1 MGNKD
6 YSKGSSWHK
15 WDLHVHTPYT
25 HLNKEYKCSEEE
37 FIQKLCDSEIDCI
50 GLTNYFKFDEKEF
63 GLKEKIEKKGIKVF
77 YNLEV
82 RLDYQN
88 KEDQCLDFHIIF
100 SDKAKPQEIDN
111 FLRNADANV
120 DGTEKK
126 LADLE
131 KDDFDKVVV
140 NFDQLL
146 ECLEKESLKLRGKY
160 LLGFLS
166 RGHGNS
172 RSSSN
177 YKKIANKSHFLIH
190 SSDNQK
196 ALKEE
201 QSNLSSDN
209 QKALKEEQSNL
220 SSDNQ
225 KALKEEQSNL
235 SSDNQKA
242 LKEEQSNLS
251 SDNQKALKEEQSNLK
266 KDREFWLR
274 YNKSLLQSSD
284 AHKEEQIG
292 KKYTWIKAEKTFEG
306 LKQIIYEPKTRVSID
321 ENKPQDPLY
330 KIDCVGLNFDK
341 EVKTTN
347 EKGDTPFCYAG
358 FNETLFFSPYFTCVI
373 GGRGSGK
380 STLLQL
386 IASAIKNKSFIKGLK
401 YETIQKYIEIQPD
414 IDIVDSVEYLA
425 QNEVEEF
432 ATNVSKFTEAIF
444 NRIDSKSSGKLK
456 ELEKQITKGIEKF
469 DEQIRYWQEKT
480 KLEEQLKESKKIR
493 NKYQSI
499 IDAFTD
505 KNYLDKKDKL
515 QAKNQALID
524 LEQSK
529 KGFLTFIEELKWVV
543 NFNSKE
549 NMEEKNSYDKVYNQ
563 LKQNICKELEQ
574 IDINI
579 KNGCFK
585 SDEENIRT
593 LKTEHEALSQE
604 IEEFLK
610 EKGVSNENIGDIKNA
625 NDHLANIKKN
635 IADLE
640 HEIKEN
646 ANKIKGF
653 SYGDIDENIEEFKKQ
668 INKELNKINSTFEEI
683 SKNHKEVKPITIE
696 YRLNEDVFE
705 GVFEDFDKSVDKDLK
720 IQRHQSKIKEYLKR
734 IELKDVI
741 DMQHAEFIKELDS
754 RIENKKAAFYET
766 MMDVF
771 DREIYFQ
778 IYQLLILKHL
788 KNVEKYKIFEVRY
801 DKRALDETSFGQKCT
816 AVLVVL
822 LSLGNNPI
830 IIDEPEAHLDSA
842 LIAKYLV
849 TLIKE
854 RKQERQIIFATHNAN
869 FVLNADAE
877 LIIQLKNE
885 NNKIVARS
893 FMIESDEY
901 KENLLKLEG
910 GEKAFKDRE
919 RKYGITKDKN

>member
-6 YSKGSSWHK
+6 QNKGSSWYK
-15 WDLHVHTPYT
+15 WDLHAHTPYT
-25 HLNKEYKCSEEE
+25 HLNKAYQCSEEE
-37 FIQKLCDSEIDCI
+37 FIQKLCDSQIDCI
-50 GLTNYFKFDEKEF
+50 GLTNYFKFNEKEF
-63 GLKEKIEKKGIKVF
+63 ELKEKIEKRGIKVF

-100 SDKAKPQEIDN
+100 SDKVTQQEIDN

-120 DGTEKK
+120 GGTEKK

-131 KDDFDKVVV
+131 KDDFDKAVV

-146 ECLEKESLKLRGKY
+146 ECLEKESLNLRGKY

-166 RGHGNS
+166 RGHGSS

-177 YKKIANKSHFLIH
+177 YKKIFDKSHFLIH
-190 SSDNQK
+190 SSNNQ
-196 ALKEE
+196 E
-201 QSNLSSDN
+201 
-209 QKALKEEQSNL
+209 
-220 SSDNQ
+220 
-225 KALKEEQSNL
+225 
-235 SSDNQKA
+235 
-242 LKEEQSNLS
+242 
-251 SDNQKALKEEQSNLK
+251 NLK
-266 KDREFWLR
+266 KDREFWLEC
-274 YNKSLLQSSD
+274 NKPLIQSSD
-284 AHKEEQIG
+284 AHEEDSIG
-292 KKYTWIKAEKTFEG
+292 EKYTWIKAEKTFEG
-306 LKQIIYEPKTRVSID
+306 LKQIIYEPETRVSID
-321 ENKPQDPLY
+321 KEKPQDPLY
-330 KIDCVGLNFDK
+330 KIDSVGLNFDE

-347 EKGDTPFCYAG
+347 EQDDTPFCYAG

-386 IASAIKNKSFIKGLK
+386 IASAIKNKSFVKGLRL
-401 YETIQKYIEIQPD
+401 ETIQKSLKIQSS
-414 IDIVDSVEYLA
+414 IDIADNIEYLA

-456 ELEKQITKGIEKF
+456 ELEKQIKESIEKF

-480 KLEEQLKESKKIR
+480 KLEEQLKESENKRK
-493 NKYQSI
+493 KYQSI

-515 QAKNQALID
+515 QAKHQALID

-529 KGFLTFIEELKWVV
+529 EGFWTFIKELKRVV
-543 NFNSKE
+543 NFKSKE

-563 LKQNICKELEQ
+563 LKQDICKELER

-585 SDEENIRT
+585 SEDEKIRT
-593 LKTEHEALSQE
+593 LKTEREVLSQE
-604 IEEFLK
+604 IGEFLK
-610 EKGVSNENIGDIKNA
+610 EKGVSNESIGDIRNA
-625 NDHLANIKKN
+625 NDHLANIKMDIN
-635 IADLE
+635 DLK

-646 ANKIKGF
+646 ANKIENF
-653 SYGDIDENIEEFKKQ
+653 SYEDMDKNIEEFKDQ
-668 INKELNKINSTFEEI
+668 INEKLSKINSDFEEI

-696 YRLNEDVFE
+696 YRLNEDIFE
-705 GVFEDFDKSVDKDLK
+705 EVFEDFDKLVDKDFK
-720 IQRHQSKIKEYLKR
+720 IQKHQSKIKEYLKE
-734 IELKDVI
+734 IGLKDI
-741 DMQHAEFIKELDS
+741 INKQHAEFIEELYNSID
-754 RIENKKAAFYET
+754 NKKAAFYET
-766 MMDVF
+766 MKDIF
-771 DREIYFQ
+771 DREIHFQ
-778 IYQLLILKHL
+778 IYRLLILKHL
-788 KNVEKYKIFEVRY
+788 RNVEKYKIFEVRY
-801 DKRALDETSFGQKCT
+801 DKRALNETSLGQKCT

-842 LIAKYLV
+842 LIANYLV
-849 TLIKE
+849 TLIK
-854 RKQERQIIFATHNAN
+854 KQKQKRQIIFATHNAN

-885 NNKIVARS
+885 NNKIVAQS
-893 FMIESDEY
+893 FMIESDAY
-901 KENLLKLEG
+901 KEDLLKLEG

>member
-1 MGNKD
+1 MGDKD

-15 WDLHVHTPYT
+15 WDLHAHTLYT
-25 HLNKEYKCSEEE
+25 HLNKVYKCSEEE
-37 FIQKLCDSEIDCI
+37 FIQKLCDSQIDCI
-50 GLTNYFKFDEKEF
+50 GLTNYFKFNEKEF

-82 RLDYQN
+82 RLDYKN
-88 KEDQCLDFHIIF
+88 NRNEFLDFHIIF
-100 SDKAKPQEIDN
+100 SDKVKKQEIDN
-111 FLRNADANV
+111 FLRNVEANV
-120 DGTEKK
+120 GGTEKK
-126 LADLE
+126 LAGLE
-131 KDDFDKVVV
+131 KDDFDEAVV

-166 RGHGNS
+166 RGHGSIECEFLEKGGRNETI
-172 RSSSN
+172 
-177 YKKIANKSHFLIH
+177 YQKIINKSHFLIH
-190 SSDNQK
+190 SSNNQ
-196 ALKEE
+196 E
-201 QSNLSSDN
+201 
-209 QKALKEEQSNL
+209 
-220 SSDNQ
+220 
-225 KALKEEQSNL
+225 
-235 SSDNQKA
+235 
-242 LKEEQSNLS
+242 
-251 SDNQKALKEEQSNLK
+251 NLK
-266 KDREFWLR
+266 KDREFWLKH
-274 YNKSLLQSSD
+274 NKPLLQSSD
-284 AHKEEQIG
+284 AHQEKQIG

-306 LKQIIYEPKTRVSID
+306 LKQIIYEPETRVSID
-321 ENKPQDPLY
+321 KEKSQDPLY
-330 KIDCVGLNFDK
+330 KIDSVGLNFDE

-347 EKGDTPFCYAG
+347 EQDDTPFCYAG

-386 IASAIKNKSFIKGLK
+386 IASAIKNKSFVKGLK
-401 YETIQKYIEIQPD
+401 HETIQKYIEIQPD
-414 IDIVDSVEYLA
+414 IDIMDSVEYLA

-444 NRIDSKSSGKLK
+444 NRIDSKSSGTLK
-456 ELEKQITKGIEKF
+456 ELEKQIIKGIEKF
-469 DEQIRYWQEKT
+469 DEQIAYWQEKT
-480 KLEEQLKESKKIR
+480 KLEEQLKESEKISKKC
-493 NKYQSI
+493 QSI

-515 QAKNQALID
+515 QKKHKALID
-524 LEQSK
+524 LKQSK
-529 KGFLTFIEELKWVV
+529 EGFLSFVKELKRVV

-563 LKQNICKELEQ
+563 LKQDICKELEQ
-574 IDINI
+574 IDTNI

-585 SDEENIRT
+585 SEDEKIRT
-593 LKTEHEALSQE
+593 LEAEQETLLQE
-604 IEEFLK
+604 IGEFLK
-610 EKGVSNENIGDIKNA
+610 EKGVSDENIGDIKNA
-625 NDHLANIKKN
+625 NDHLESTKKN
-635 IADLE
+635 IDDLE
-640 HEIKEN
+640 REIEQI

-653 SYGDIDENIEEFKKQ
+653 SYGDIDENIEEFKQQ
-668 INKELNKINSTFEEI
+668 INEELGKINSVFEEI
-683 SKNHKEVKPITIE
+683 SKNHKEVKSITIK

-705 GVFEDFDKSVDKDLK
+705 GVFEDFDKLVDKGFN
-720 IQRHQSKIKEYLKR
+720 IQRHQSKIKEYLKE

-754 RIENKKAAFYET
+754 RIDNKKAAFYET

-778 IYQLLILKHL
+778 IYRLLILKHL
-788 KNVEKYKIFEVRY
+788 RNVEKYKIFEVRY
-801 DKRALDETSFGQKCT
+801 DKRALNETSFGQKCT

-830 IIDEPEAHLDSA
+830 IIDEPEVHLDSTLIANYLVA
-842 LIAKYLV
+842 LIK
-849 TLIKE
+849 K

-885 NNKIVARS
+885 NNKIVVQS
-893 FMIESDEY
+893 FTIESNEY
-901 KENLLKLEG
+901 KEDLLKLEG

>member
-6 YSKGSSWHK
+6 HSKGSSWHK
-15 WDLHVHTPYT
+15 WDLHAHTPYT
-25 HLNKEYKCSEEE
+25 NLNKEYKCSEEE
-37 FIQKLCDSEIDCI
+37 FIQKLCDSQIDCI
-50 GLTNYFKFDEKEF
+50 GLTNYFKFNEKEF
-63 GLKEKIEKKGIKVF
+63 DLKEKIEKKGIKVF

-100 SDKAKPQEIDN
+100 SDKVTQQEIDN
-111 FLRNADANV
+111 FLKNADANV
-120 DGTEKK
+120 GGTEKK

-131 KDDFDKVVV
+131 KDDFDKAVV

-177 YKKIANKSHFLIH
+177 DKKITNKSHFLIH
-190 SSDNQK
+190 SSDSQ
-196 ALKEE
+196 
-201 QSNLSSDN
+201 Q
-209 QKALKEEQSNL
+209 
-220 SSDNQ
+220 
-225 KALKEEQSNL
+225 
-235 SSDNQKA
+235 
-242 LKEEQSNLS
+242 
-251 SDNQKALKEEQSNLK
+251 NLK
-266 KDREFWLR
+266 KDREFWLE
-274 YNKSLLQSSD
+274 YNKPLLQSSD

-292 KKYTWIKAEKTFEG
+292 KKCTWIKAEKTFEG

-341 EVKTTN
+341 AVKIAN
-347 EKGDTPFCYAG
+347 EKGEISFCYAG

-386 IASAIKNKSFIKGLK
+386 IASSIKEESFVKGLRL
-401 YETIQKYIEIQPD
+401 ETIQKSLKIQSD
-414 IDIVDSVEYLA
+414 IDIADSVEYLA

-444 NRIDSKSSGKLK
+444 NRMDSKSSGTLK

-469 DEQIRYWQEKT
+469 DEQIACWQEKT
-480 KLEEQLKESKKIR
+480 KLEEQLKESEKIR
-493 NKYQSI
+493 KKYQSI

-515 QAKNQALID
+515 QEKRKALID

-529 KGFLTFIEELKWVV
+529 VGFWTFIKELKRVV

-549 NMEEKNSYDKVYNQ
+549 NMEEKNNSYYKVYNQ
-563 LKQNICKELEQ
+563 LKQDICKELEQ

-604 IEEFLK
+604 IGEFLK
-610 EKGVSNENIGDIKNA
+610 EKGVSDENIGDIRNA
-625 NDHLANIKKN
+625 NDHLANEKMN
-635 IADLE
+635 IVDLE
-640 HEIKEN
+640 REIEEI
-646 ANKIKGF
+646 ANKIEGF
-653 SYGDIDENIEEFKKQ
+653 SYEDMDENIEEFKQQ
-668 INKELNKINSTFEEI
+668 INKELNKINSDFEEI
-683 SKNHKEVKPITIE
+683 SKNHKEEVRLITIK

-705 GVFEDFDKSVDKDLK
+705 GVFEDFDKLVDKGFN
-720 IQRHQSKIKEYLKR
+720 IQKHQSKIKEYLKE
-734 IELKDVI
+734 IGLKDII

-771 DREIYFQ
+771 NREIHFQ
-778 IYQLLILKHL
+778 IYRLLILKHL
-788 KNVEKYKIFEVRY
+788 RNVEKYKIFEARY
-801 DKRALDETSFGQKCT
+801 DKRALNETSFGQRCT

-885 NNKIVARS
+885 NNKIIAQS
-893 FMIESDEY
+893 FTIESDGY
-901 KENLLKLEG
+901 RDDLLKLEG
-910 GEKAFKDRE
+910 GEEAFKNRE

>member
-6 YSKGSSWHK
+6 HSKGSSWHK
-15 WDLHVHTPYT
+15 WDLHAHTPYT
-25 HLNKEYKCSEEE
+25 HLNKAYKCSEEE
-37 FIQKLCDSEIDCI
+37 FIQKLCDSKIDCI
-50 GLTNYFKFDEKEF
+50 GLTNYFKFNEKEF
-63 GLKEKIEKKGIKVF
+63 ELKEKIEKKGIKVF

-82 RLDYQN
+82 RLSYKNN
-88 KEDQCLDFHIIF
+88 KNEFLDFHIIF
-100 SDKAKPQEIDN
+100 SDEILSDNIKRFLSDMKATIDGPDK
-111 FLRNADANV
+111 R
-120 DGTEKK
+120 

-131 KDDFDKVVV
+131 KNDFNKAVVK
-140 NFDQLL
+140 FDQLL
-146 ECLEKESLKLRGKY
+146 ECLEEESLNLRGKY

-166 RGHGNS
+166 RGHGSIECEFLEKGGRNEAI
-172 RSSSN
+172 
-177 YKKIANKSHFLIH
+177 YKEVINKSHFLIH
-190 SSDNQK
+190 SSNNQ
-196 ALKEE
+196 E
-201 QSNLSSDN
+201 
-209 QKALKEEQSNL
+209 
-220 SSDNQ
+220 
-225 KALKEEQSNL
+225 
-235 SSDNQKA
+235 
-242 LKEEQSNLS
+242 
-251 SDNQKALKEEQSNLK
+251 NLK
-266 KDREFWLR
+266 KDRESWLE
-274 YNKSLLQSSD
+274 YNKPLLQSSD
-284 AHKEEQIG
+284 AHKEDSIG

-306 LKQIIYEPKTRVSID
+306 LKQIIYEPETRVSID
-321 ENKPQDPLY
+321 KNKPEDPLY
-330 KIDCVGLNFDK
+330 KIDRVELRFDR
-341 EVKTTN
+341 EVKITN

-358 FNETLFFSPYFTCVI
+358 FNETLLFSPYFTCVI

-386 IASAIKNKSFIKGLK
+386 IASAIKNKSFVKGLRL
-401 YETIQKYIEIQPD
+401 ETIQKSLKIQPN

-456 ELEKQITKGIEKF
+456 ELEKQIKESIEKF

-480 KLEEQLKESKKIR
+480 KLEEQLKESEKIR
-493 NKYQSI
+493 KKSQSI
-499 IDAFTD
+499 VDAFTD

-515 QAKNQALID
+515 QAKRQVLID

-529 KGFLTFIEELKWVV
+529 VGFWTFIEELKRVV
-543 NFNSKE
+543 NFESKE

-604 IEEFLK
+604 IGEFLK
-610 EKGVSNENIGDIKNA
+610 EKGVSDENIGDIRNA
-625 NDHLANIKKN
+625 NYHLANIKMD
-635 IADLE
+635 IDDLE
-640 HEIKEN
+640 REMKEI

-653 SYGDIDENIEEFKKQ
+653 SYGDIDKNIEEFKQQ
-668 INKELNKINSTFEEI
+668 INEELGKINSTFEEI
-683 SKNHKEVKPITIE
+683 SKNHKEVKPITIK

-705 GVFEDFDKSVDKDLK
+705 GVFEDFDKLVDKGFN
-720 IQRHQSKIKEYLKR
+720 IQRHQSKIKEYLKE
-734 IELKDVI
+734 IELKDII
-741 DMQHAEFIKELDS
+741 DMQHADFIERLDS
-754 RIENKKAAFYET
+754 LIENKKAAFYET
-766 MMDVF
+766 MKDIF
-771 DREIYFQ
+771 DREIHFQ
-778 IYQLLILKHL
+778 IYRLLILKHL
-788 KNVEKYKIFEVRY
+788 RNVEKYKIFEVRY
-801 DKRALDETSFGQKCT
+801 DKRALNETSFGQRCT

-842 LIAKYLV
+842 LIANYLV
-849 TLIKE
+849 ALIKK

-885 NNKIVARS
+885 NNEIVAQS
-893 FMIESDEY
+893 FTIESNEY
-901 KENLLKLEG
+901 KEDLLKLEG

-919 RKYGITKDKN
+919 RKYGIIKDKN

>member
-6 YSKGSSWHK
+6 HSKGSSWHK

-25 HLNKEYKCSEEE
+25 NLKKEYKCSEEE
-37 FIQKLCDSEIDCI
+37 FIQKLCDSQIDCI
-50 GLTNYFKFDEKEF
+50 GLTNYFKFNEKEF
-63 GLKEKIEKKGIKVF
+63 DLKEKIEKKSIKVF

-100 SDKAKPQEIDN
+100 SDKVTQQEIDN

-120 DGTEKK
+120 GGIEKQ

-131 KDDFDKVVV
+131 KDDFDKAVV
-140 NFDQLL
+140 NFDKLL

-177 YKKIANKSHFLIH
+177 DKKIANKSHFLIH
-190 SSDNQK
+190 SSDNQ
-196 ALKEE
+196 E
-201 QSNLSSDN
+201 
-209 QKALKEEQSNL
+209 
-220 SSDNQ
+220 
-225 KALKEEQSNL
+225 
-235 SSDNQKA
+235 
-242 LKEEQSNLS
+242 
-251 SDNQKALKEEQSNLK
+251 NLK
-266 KDREFWLR
+266 KDREFWLKH
-274 YNKSLLQSSD
+274 NKSLLQSSD

-306 LKQIIYEPKTRVSID
+306 LKQIIYEPETRVSIN
-321 ENKPQDPLY
+321 ENKPQNPLY
-330 KIDCVGLNFDK
+330 KIDCIELNFD
-341 EVKTTN
+341 EAVKITN
-347 EKGDTPFCYAG
+347 EKGEIPFCYAG

-386 IASAIKNKSFIKGLK
+386 IALAIKNKSFVKGLRL
-401 YETIQKYIEIQPD
+401 ETIQKSLKIQPN

-444 NRIDSKSSGKLK
+444 NRIDSKSSGTLK
-456 ELEKQITKGIEKF
+456 ELEKQIKESIEKF

-480 KLEEQLKESKKIR
+480 KLEEQLKESEKIR
-493 NKYQSI
+493 KKYQSI

-515 QAKNQALID
+515 QAKRQVLID

-529 KGFLTFIEELKWVV
+529 VGFWTFIEELKRVV
-543 NFNSKE
+543 NFESKE

-604 IEEFLK
+604 IGEFLK
-610 EKGVSNENIGDIKNA
+610 EKGVSDENIGDIRNA
-625 NDHLANIKKN
+625 NYHLANIKMD
-635 IADLE
+635 IDDLE
-640 HEIKEN
+640 REMKEI

-653 SYGDIDENIEEFKKQ
+653 SYGDIDKNIEEFKQQ
-668 INKELNKINSTFEEI
+668 INEELGKINSTFEEI
-683 SKNHKEVKPITIE
+683 SKNHKEVKPITIK

-705 GVFEDFDKSVDKDLK
+705 GVFEDFDKLVDKGFN
-720 IQRHQSKIKEYLKR
+720 IQRHQSKIKEYLKE
-734 IELKDVI
+734 IELKDII
-741 DMQHAEFIKELDS
+741 DMQHADFIERLDS
-754 RIENKKAAFYET
+754 LIENKKAAFYET
-766 MMDVF
+766 MKDIF
-771 DREIYFQ
+771 DREIHFQ
-778 IYQLLILKHL
+778 IYRLLILKHL
-788 KNVEKYKIFEVRY
+788 RNVEKYKIFEVRY
-801 DKRALDETSFGQKCT
+801 DKRALNETSFGQRCT

-830 IIDEPEAHLDSA
+830 IIDEPEAHLDSTLIANYLVA
-842 LIAKYLV
+842 LIK
-849 TLIKE
+849 K

-885 NNKIVARS
+885 NNEIVAQS
-893 FMIESDEY
+893 FTIESNEY
-901 KENLLKLEG
+901 KEDLLKLEG

-919 RKYGITKDKN
+919 RKYGIIKDKN

>member
-6 YSKGSSWHK
+6 HSKGSSWHK
-15 WDLHVHTPYT
+15 WDLHAHTPYT
-25 HLNKEYKCSEEE
+25 NLNKEYKCSEEE
-37 FIQKLCDSEIDCI
+37 FIQKLCDSQSQIDCI
-50 GLTNYFKFDEKEF
+50 GLTNYFKFNEKEF
-63 GLKEKIEKKGIKVF
+63 DLKEKIEKKGIKVF

-100 SDKAKPQEIDN
+100 SDKVTQQEIDN
-111 FLRNADANV
+111 FLKNADANV
-120 DGTEKK
+120 GGTEKK

-131 KDDFDKVVV
+131 KDDFDKAVV

-177 YKKIANKSHFLIH
+177 DKKITNKSHFLIH
-190 SSDNQK
+190 SSDSQ
-196 ALKEE
+196 
-201 QSNLSSDN
+201 Q
-209 QKALKEEQSNL
+209 
-220 SSDNQ
+220 
-225 KALKEEQSNL
+225 
-235 SSDNQKA
+235 
-242 LKEEQSNLS
+242 
-251 SDNQKALKEEQSNLK
+251 NLK
-266 KDREFWLR
+266 KDREFWLE
-274 YNKSLLQSSD
+274 YNKPLLQSSD

-292 KKYTWIKAEKTFEG
+292 KKCTWIKAEKTFEG

-341 EVKTTN
+341 AVKIAN
-347 EKGDTPFCYAG
+347 EKGEIPFCYAG

-386 IASAIKNKSFIKGLK
+386 IASSIKEESFVKGLRL
-401 YETIQKYIEIQPD
+401 ETIQKSLKIQSD
-414 IDIVDSVEYLA
+414 IDIADSVEYLA

-432 ATNVSKFTEAIF
+432 ATNVSKFTEVIF
-444 NRIDSKSSGKLK
+444 NRMDSKSSGTLK

-469 DEQIRYWQEKT
+469 DEQIACWQEKT
-480 KLEEQLKESKKIR
+480 KLEEQLKESEKIR
-493 NKYQSI
+493 KKYQSI

-515 QAKNQALID
+515 QEKRKALID

-529 KGFLTFIEELKWVV
+529 VGFWTFIKELKRVV

-549 NMEEKNSYDKVYNQ
+549 NMEEKNNSYYKVYNQ
-563 LKQNICKELEQ
+563 LKQDICKELEQ

-604 IEEFLK
+604 IGEFLK
-610 EKGVSNENIGDIKNA
+610 EKGVSDENIGDIRNA
-625 NDHLANIKKN
+625 NDHLANEKMN
-635 IADLE
+635 IVDLE
-640 HEIKEN
+640 REIEEI
-646 ANKIKGF
+646 ANKIEGF
-653 SYGDIDENIEEFKKQ
+653 SYEDMDENIEEFKQQ
-668 INKELNKINSTFEEI
+668 INKELNKINSDFEEI
-683 SKNHKEVKPITIE
+683 SKNHKEEVRLITIK

-705 GVFEDFDKSVDKDLK
+705 GVFEDFDKLVDKEFN
-720 IQRHQSKIKEYLKR
+720 IQKHQSKIKEYLKE
-734 IELKDVI
+734 IGLKDII

-771 DREIYFQ
+771 NREIHFQ
-778 IYQLLILKHL
+778 IYRLLILKHL
-788 KNVEKYKIFEVRY
+788 RNVEKYKIFEVRY
-801 DKRALDETSFGQKCT
+801 DKRALNETSFGQRCT

-885 NNKIVARS
+885 NNKIIAQS
-893 FMIESDEY
+893 FTIESDGY
-901 KENLLKLEG
+901 RDDLLKLEG
-910 GEKAFKDRE
+910 GEEAFKNRE

>member
-6 YSKGSSWHK
+6 HSKGSSWHK
-15 WDLHVHTPYT
+15 WDLHAHTPYT
-25 HLNKEYKCSEEE
+25 NLNKEYKCSEEE
-37 FIQKLCDSEIDCI
+37 FIQKLCDSQIDCI
-50 GLTNYFKFDEKEF
+50 GLTNYFKFNEKEF
-63 GLKEKIEKKGIKVF
+63 DLKEKIEKKGIKVF

-100 SDKAKPQEIDN
+100 SDKVTQQEIDN
-111 FLRNADANV
+111 FLKNADANV
-120 DGTEKK
+120 GGTEKK

-131 KDDFDKVVV
+131 KDDFDKAVV

-177 YKKIANKSHFLIH
+177 DKKITNKSHFLIH
-190 SSDNQK
+190 SSDSQ
-196 ALKEE
+196 
-201 QSNLSSDN
+201 Q
-209 QKALKEEQSNL
+209 
-220 SSDNQ
+220 
-225 KALKEEQSNL
+225 
-235 SSDNQKA
+235 
-242 LKEEQSNLS
+242 
-251 SDNQKALKEEQSNLK
+251 NLK
-266 KDREFWLR
+266 KDREFWLE
-274 YNKSLLQSSD
+274 YNKPLLQSSD

-292 KKYTWIKAEKTFEG
+292 KKCTWIKAEKTFEG

-341 EVKTTN
+341 AVKIAN
-347 EKGDTPFCYAG
+347 EKGEISFCYAG

-386 IASAIKNKSFIKGLK
+386 IASSIKEESFVKGLRL
-401 YETIQKYIEIQPD
+401 ETIQKSLKIQSD
-414 IDIVDSVEYLA
+414 IDIADSVEYLA

-444 NRIDSKSSGKLK
+444 NRMDSKSSGTLK

-469 DEQIRYWQEKT
+469 DEQIACWQEKT
-480 KLEEQLKESKKIR
+480 KLEEQLKESEKIR
-493 NKYQSI
+493 KKYQSI

-515 QAKNQALID
+515 QEKRKALID

-529 KGFLTFIEELKWVV
+529 VGFWTFIKELKRVV

-549 NMEEKNSYDKVYNQ
+549 NMEEKNNSYYKVYNQ
-563 LKQNICKELEQ
+563 LKQDICKELEQ

-604 IEEFLK
+604 IGEFLK
-610 EKGVSNENIGDIKNA
+610 EKGVSDENIGDIRNA
-625 NDHLANIKKN
+625 NDHLANEKMN
-635 IADLE
+635 IVDLE
-640 HEIKEN
+640 REIEEI
-646 ANKIKGF
+646 ANKIEGF
-653 SYGDIDENIEEFKKQ
+653 SYEDMDENIEEFKQQ
-668 INKELNKINSTFEEI
+668 INKELNKINSDFEEI
-683 SKNHKEVKPITIE
+683 SKNHKEEVRLITIK

-705 GVFEDFDKSVDKDLK
+705 GVFEDFDKLVDKGFN
-720 IQRHQSKIKEYLKR
+720 IQKHQSKIKEYLKE
-734 IELKDVI
+734 IGLKDII

-771 DREIYFQ
+771 NREIHFQ
-778 IYQLLILKHL
+778 IYRLLILKHL
-788 KNVEKYKIFEVRY
+788 RNVEKYKIFEVRY
-801 DKRALDETSFGQKCT
+801 DKRALNETSFGQRCT

-885 NNKIVARS
+885 NNKIIAQS
-893 FMIESDEY
+893 FTIESDGY
-901 KENLLKLEG
+901 RDDLLKLEG
-910 GEKAFKDRE
+910 GEEAFKNRE

>member
-6 YSKGSSWHK
+6 HSKGSSWHK
-15 WDLHVHTPYT
+15 WDLHAHTPYT
-25 HLNKEYKCSEEE
+25 NLNKEYKCSEEE
-37 FIQKLCDSEIDCI
+37 FIQKLCDSQIDCI
-50 GLTNYFKFDEKEF
+50 GLTNYFKFNEKEF
-63 GLKEKIEKKGIKVF
+63 DLKEKIEKKGIKVF

-100 SDKAKPQEIDN
+100 SDKVTQQEIDN
-111 FLRNADANV
+111 FLKNADANV
-120 DGTEKK
+120 GGTEKK

-131 KDDFDKVVV
+131 KDDFDKAVV

-177 YKKIANKSHFLIH
+177 DKKITNKSHFLIH
-190 SSDNQK
+190 SSDSQ
-196 ALKEE
+196 
-201 QSNLSSDN
+201 Q
-209 QKALKEEQSNL
+209 
-220 SSDNQ
+220 
-225 KALKEEQSNL
+225 
-235 SSDNQKA
+235 
-242 LKEEQSNLS
+242 
-251 SDNQKALKEEQSNLK
+251 NLK
-266 KDREFWLR
+266 KDREFWLE
-274 YNKSLLQSSD
+274 YNKPLLQSSD

-292 KKYTWIKAEKTFEG
+292 KKCTWIKAEKTFEG

-341 EVKTTN
+341 AVKIAN
-347 EKGDTPFCYAG
+347 EKGEIPFCYAG

-386 IASAIKNKSFIKGLK
+386 IASSIKEESFVKGLRL
-401 YETIQKYIEIQPD
+401 ETIQKSLKIQSD
-414 IDIVDSVEYLA
+414 IDIADSVEYLA

-444 NRIDSKSSGKLK
+444 NRMDSKSSGTLK

-469 DEQIRYWQEKT
+469 DEQIACWQEKT
-480 KLEEQLKESKKIR
+480 KLEEQLKESEKIR
-493 NKYQSI
+493 KKYQSI

-515 QAKNQALID
+515 QEKRKALID

-529 KGFLTFIEELKWVV
+529 VGFWTFIKELKRVV

-549 NMEEKNSYDKVYNQ
+549 NMEEKNNSYYKVYNQ
-563 LKQNICKELEQ
+563 LKQDICKELEQ

-604 IEEFLK
+604 IGEFLK
-610 EKGVSNENIGDIKNA
+610 EKGVSDENIGDIRNA
-625 NDHLANIKKN
+625 NDHLANEKMN
-635 IADLE
+635 IVDLE
-640 HEIKEN
+640 REIEEI
-646 ANKIKGF
+646 ANKIEGF
-653 SYGDIDENIEEFKKQ
+653 SYEDMDENIEEFKQQ
-668 INKELNKINSTFEEI
+668 INKELNKINSDFEEI
-683 SKNHKEVKPITIE
+683 SKNHKEEVRLITIK

-705 GVFEDFDKSVDKDLK
+705 GVFEDFDKLVDKGFN
-720 IQRHQSKIKEYLKR
+720 IQKHQSKIKEYLKE
-734 IELKDVI
+734 IGLKDII

-771 DREIYFQ
+771 NREIHFQ
-778 IYQLLILKHL
+778 IYRLLILKHL
-788 KNVEKYKIFEVRY
+788 RNVEKYKIFEARY
-801 DKRALDETSFGQKCT
+801 DKRALNETSFGQRCT

-885 NNKIVARS
+885 NNKIIAQS
-893 FMIESDEY
+893 FTIESDGY
-901 KENLLKLEG
+901 RDDLLKLEG
-910 GEKAFKDRE
+910 GEEAFKNRE

>member
-1 MGNKD
+1 MGDKD

-15 WDLHVHTPYT
+15 WDLHAHTPYT
-25 HLNKEYKCSEEE
+25 HLNKAYKCSEEE
-37 FIQKLCDSEIDCI
+37 FIQKLCDSQIDCI
-50 GLTNYFKFDEKEF
+50 GLTNYFKFNEKEF

-82 RLDYQN
+82 RLDYKN
-88 KEDQCLDFHIIF
+88 NRNEFLDFHIIF
-100 SDKAKPQEIDN
+100 SDKVKKQEIDN
-111 FLRNADANV
+111 FLRNVEANV
-120 DGTEKK
+120 GGTEKK
-126 LADLE
+126 LAGLE
-131 KDDFDKVVV
+131 KDDFDEAVV

-166 RGHGNS
+166 RGHGSIECEFLEKGGRNETI
-172 RSSSN
+172 
-177 YKKIANKSHFLIH
+177 YQKIINKSHFLIH
-190 SSDNQK
+190 SSNNQ
-196 ALKEE
+196 E
-201 QSNLSSDN
+201 
-209 QKALKEEQSNL
+209 
-220 SSDNQ
+220 
-225 KALKEEQSNL
+225 
-235 SSDNQKA
+235 
-242 LKEEQSNLS
+242 
-251 SDNQKALKEEQSNLK
+251 NLK
-266 KDREFWLR
+266 KDREFWLKH
-274 YNKSLLQSSD
+274 NKPLLQSSD
-284 AHKEEQIG
+284 AHQEEQIG
-292 KKYTWIKAEKTFEG
+292 QKYTWIKAEKTFEG
-306 LKQIIYEPKTRVSID
+306 LKQIIYEPETRVSID
-321 ENKPQDPLY
+321 KEKPQDPLY
-330 KIDCVGLNFDK
+330 KIDCVGLCFDG

-347 EKGDTPFCYAG
+347 EQGETPFCYAG

-386 IASAIKNKSFIKGLK
+386 IASAIKNKSFVKGLK
-401 YETIQKYIEIQPD
+401 HETIKKYIEIQPN
-414 IDIVDSVEYLA
+414 INIVDSVEYLA

-444 NRIDSKSSGKLK
+444 NRIDSKSSGTLK
-456 ELEKQITKGIEKF
+456 ELEKQIKESIEKF

-480 KLEEQLKESKKIR
+480 KLEEQLKESEKIR
-493 NKYQSI
+493 KKYQSI

-515 QAKNQALID
+515 QKKHKALID

-529 KGFLTFIEELKWVV
+529 VGFWTFIEELKRVV

-563 LKQNICKELEQ
+563 LKQNICKKLEQ

-604 IEEFLK
+604 IGEFLK
-610 EKGVSNENIGDIKNA
+610 EKGVSDENIGDIRNA
-625 NDHLANIKKN
+625 NDHLESTKKN
-635 IADLE
+635 IDDLE

-646 ANKIKGF
+646 DNKIKGF

-668 INKELNKINSTFEEI
+668 INKELNKINSDFKEI
-683 SKNHKEVKPITIE
+683 SKNHKEVKPITIKHH
-696 YRLNEDVFE
+696 LNKDVFE
-705 GVFEDFDKSVDKDLK
+705 GVFEDFDKLVDKGFN
-720 IQRHQSKIKEYLKR
+720 IQRHQSKIKEYLKE
-734 IELKDVI
+734 IELKNVTG
-741 DMQHAEFIKELDS
+741 MQHAEFIEKLDS

-766 MMDVF
+766 MKDIF
-771 DREIYFQ
+771 DREIHFQ
-778 IYQLLILKHL
+778 IYRLLILKHL
-788 KNVEKYKIFEVRY
+788 RNVEKYKIFEVRY
-801 DKRALDETSFGQKCT
+801 DKRVLNKTSFGQKCT

-842 LIAKYLV
+842 LIANYLV
-849 TLIKE
+849 ALIK
-854 RKQERQIIFATHNAN
+854 KQKQKRQIIFATHNAN

-893 FMIESDEY
+893 FMIESDAY
-901 KENLLKLEG
+901 KEDLLKLEG

-919 RKYGITKDKN
+919 RKYGITKDKTKNKE